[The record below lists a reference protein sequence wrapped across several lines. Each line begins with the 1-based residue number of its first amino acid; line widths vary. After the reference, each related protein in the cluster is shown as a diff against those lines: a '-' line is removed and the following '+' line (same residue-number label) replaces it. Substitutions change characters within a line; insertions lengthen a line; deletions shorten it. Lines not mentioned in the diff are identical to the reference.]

1 MSEHEHS
8 EIVERLFHETLACEP
23 AGRAEFLAAACDGD
37 VAVMADVASLLTSY
51 ENEKTL
57 LERPALHLSALQ
69 MVHRVLDQEFS
80 DGPWIAGYTLIREIG
95 RGGMGAV
102 YEAARHDRNS
112 RERFAVKLVK
122 REIATDFI
130 IGRFEHERRIL
141 AKLKHPYIARLLDG
155 GTTGDGLPYL
165 VIEYVEGQAIDQYV
179 AEAGLPTR
187 GRLQVFLDVCDA
199 VSYAHR
205 HSVIHR
211 DLKPSNILVTRD
223 GTPKLLDF
231 GIAKLVNLEFEGKPV
246 DQTATIHR
254 VMTPRYASPEQL
266 NGRAPTEASDVY
278 SLGVLLYV
286 LLTGEHPY
294 QFTDQ
299 RPEAILRSMDAQRTR
314 KPSDVVTHSIAPDRD
329 TEEVTRELKGN
340 LDRIVLKAL
349 RREPARRYASV
360 DEFSNDIR
368 LHVAGRKITAK
379 GDSVAYRSKQFLRR
393 HRAYVLP
400 TTVIGA
406 LCLLLGLLLGFS
418 GAQTKPKTSIAV
430 MPFSGGAEGSY
441 SEQLADGLAN
451 GLSERLSSLPQLA
464 VLPQNSVLSYKRRQL
479 DPKTVAQSLGVET
492 LMTGSLTVD
501 EERLSVK
508 IQLIDAENGDTTSNN
523 TYTVRPS
530 ELLSVQRRIIA
541 DVTQKLGV
549 TPSAEQLN
557 ESLRQQTNDEEAYQL
572 YLRGRYFFNRRLLED
587 FYKGIEYFRRATER
601 DPRYALAYAGL
612 ADCYGLL
619 GAYMHLRPAEA
630 FNPAR
635 AAAQKA
641 IEIDETIAEAH
652 NSLALVHWLY
662 DWDFAAADR
671 EFRRAIELKPSYVTA
686 HHWRALFLGEMGR
699 FEEAEAEIK
708 LALMLDP
715 VSPPVLADYGRVFFW
730 QRRYDEAVEKY
741 RMVAEMDNNF
751 GAWHVEAQLC
761 YEQAGLASEWVALL
775 EQLGGH
781 FDPEE
786 REAFRARGLHG
797 YWMLK
802 YRRKEWNGNWDAAET
817 CARAGDKQKALRYL
831 AEAIKE
837 RDHRVTQLKVNPIF
851 DVLRSE
857 PRWEELL
864 RRVNLSS

>member
-1 MSEHEHS
+1 MSENEHS
-8 EIVERLFHETLACEP
+8 AIVERLFHETLACEP
-23 AGRAEFLAAACDGD
+23 AGRAEFLAAACGGD

-51 ENEKTL
+51 ENEKNP
-57 LERPALHLSALQ
+57 LERPAFHLSALQ
-69 MVHRVLDQEFS
+69 MAHRVFDQELL

-102 YEAARHDRNS
+102 YEGS
-112 RERFAVKLVK
+112 RPDSNLHERFAVKLVK

-130 IGRFEHERRIL
+130 IRRFEHERRIL
-141 AKLKHPYIARLLDG
+141 ANLEHPYIARLLDG
-155 GTTGDGLPYL
+155 GTTDDGLPYL
-165 VIEYVEGQAIDQYV
+165 VMEYVEGQPIDEYV
-179 AEAGLPTR
+179 AEAGLPTL
-187 GRLQVFLDVCDA
+187 GRLEVFLDVCDA
-199 VSYAHR
+199 VSYAHS
-205 HSVIHR
+205 HGVIHR
-211 DLKPSNILVTRD
+211 DLKPSNILVTRE

-231 GIAKLVNLEFEGKPV
+231 GIAKLVNLEFEGKAV
-246 DQTATIHR
+246 DHTATIHR

-266 NGRAPTEASDVY
+266 SGRALTEASDVY

-294 QFTDQ
+294 QFSEH
-299 RPEAILRSMDAQRTR
+299 RPEAILRSIDRQRIR
-314 KPSDVVTHSIAPDRD
+314 KPSDAVTHSIAPGRD

-349 RREPARRYASV
+349 RREPDRRYESIE
-360 DEFSNDIR
+360 EFANDIR
-368 LHVAGRKITAK
+368 LHIAGRKITAK
-379 GDSVAYRSKQFLRR
+379 RDSVAYRSKQFLRQ

-400 TTVIGA
+400 TAMIGA
-406 LCLLLGLLLGFS
+406 LCLLLGVLMGLS
-418 GAQTKPKTSIAV
+418 GARTKPKTSIAV

-441 SEQLADGLAN
+441 SEQLANGLAN

-464 VLPQNSVLSYKRRQL
+464 VLSQNSVLSYKRRRL

-492 LMTGSLTVD
+492 VMTGSLTVD
-501 EERLSVK
+501 EERLSIQ
-508 IQLIDAENGDTTSNN
+508 IQLIADNGNTMSAN

-549 TPSAEQLN
+549 TPSAAQLS

-572 YLRGRYFFNRRLLED
+572 YLRGRYFFNRRLTED

-601 DPRYALAYAGL
+601 DPQYALAYAGI

-619 GAYMHLRPAEA
+619 GAYMTLSPAEA
-630 FNPAR
+630 FKPAR
-635 AAAQKA
+635 EAAMKA
-641 IEIDETIAEAH
+641 IEIDETLAEAH

-662 DWDFAAADR
+662 DWDWAAADR

-686 HHWRALFLGEMGR
+686 HHWRALFLGEMSR

-715 VSPPVLADYGRVFFW
+715 VSPPVLADYGRVLFW

-741 RMVAEMDNNF
+741 RMVAEMGNIF
-751 GAWHVEAQLC
+751 GAWHVEAHLC
-761 YEQAGLASEWVALL
+761 YEQAGLTSEWAVLRELL
-775 EQLGGH
+775 GDT
-781 FDPEE
+781 FDTEE
-786 REAFRARGLHG
+786 REALRARGLHG
-797 YWMLK
+797 YWMVK
-802 YRRKEWNGNWDAAET
+802 YRRQEWQSNWDAAEI
-817 CARAGDKQKALRYL
+817 CARVGDKQKALRFI

-837 RDHRVTQLKVNPIF
+837 RDHHVTQLKVDPIF
-851 DVLRSE
+851 DLLRSD
-857 PRWEELL
+857 PRLEELL
-864 RRVNLSS
+864 RRVNLTP

>member
-1 MSEHEHS
+1 M
-8 EIVERLFHETLACEP
+8 
-23 AGRAEFLAAACDGD
+23 
-37 VAVMADVASLLTSY
+37 
-51 ENEKTL
+51 
-57 LERPALHLSALQ
+57 
-69 MVHRVLDQEFS
+69 
-80 DGPWIAGYTLIREIG
+80 
-95 RGGMGAV
+95 
-102 YEAARHDRNS
+102 
-112 RERFAVKLVK
+112 
-122 REIATDFI
+122 
-130 IGRFEHERRIL
+130 
-141 AKLKHPYIARLLDG
+141 
-155 GTTGDGLPYL
+155 
-165 VIEYVEGQAIDQYV
+165 
-179 AEAGLPTR
+179 
-187 GRLQVFLDVCDA
+187 
-199 VSYAHR
+199 
-205 HSVIHR
+205 
-211 DLKPSNILVTRD
+211 
-223 GTPKLLDF
+223 
-231 GIAKLVNLEFEGKPV
+231 
-246 DQTATIHR
+246 
-254 VMTPRYASPEQL
+254 
-266 NGRAPTEASDVY
+266 
-278 SLGVLLYV
+278 
-286 LLTGEHPY
+286 
-294 QFTDQ
+294 
-299 RPEAILRSMDAQRTR
+299 
-314 KPSDVVTHSIAPDRD
+314 
-329 TEEVTRELKGN
+329 
-340 LDRIVLKAL
+340 
-349 RREPARRYASV
+349 
-360 DEFSNDIR
+360 
-368 LHVAGRKITAK
+368 
-379 GDSVAYRSKQFLRR
+379 
-393 HRAYVLP
+393 
-400 TTVIGA
+400 
-406 LCLLLGLLLGFS
+406 
-418 GAQTKPKTSIAV
+418 
-430 MPFSGGAEGSY
+430 
-441 SEQLADGLAN
+441 
-451 GLSERLSSLPQLA
+451 
-464 VLPQNSVLSYKRRQL
+464 
-479 DPKTVAQSLGVET
+479 
-492 LMTGSLTVD
+492 D

-541 DVTQKLGV
+541 DVTQKLIV

-699 FEEAEAEIK
+699 FAEAEAEIK

-817 CARAGDKQKALRYL
+817 CALAGDKQKALRYL

>member
-1 MSEHEHS
+1 MSESEQS

-23 AGRAEFLAAACDGD
+23 AGRVGFLAAACGGD

-51 ENEKTL
+51 ENEKSL
-57 LERPALHLSALQ
+57 LDRPAFHLSALQ
-69 MVHRVLDQEFS
+69 MAHRVLDQELS

-102 YEAARHDRNS
+102 YEAS
-112 RERFAVKLVK
+112 RRDGNLHERFAVKLVK
-122 REIATDFI
+122 HEIATDFI
-130 IGRFEHERRIL
+130 IRRFEHERRIL
-141 AKLKHPYIARLLDG
+141 AKLEHPYIARLLDG
-155 GTTGDGLPYL
+155 GTTGEGLPYL
-165 VIEYVEGQAIDQYV
+165 VIEYVEGKPVDQYV
-179 AEAGLPTR
+179 VEAGLSTL
-187 GRLQVFLDVCDA
+187 GRLEVFLDVCDA

-205 HSVIHR
+205 HGVIHR

-246 DQTATIHR
+246 DHTATIHR

-266 NGRAPTEASDVY
+266 SGRALTEASDVY

-286 LLTGEHPY
+286 LLTGGHPY
-294 QFTDQ
+294 QFSEQ
-299 RPEAILRSMDAQRTR
+299 RPEAILRSIDKQRIR
-314 KPSDVVTHSIAPDRD
+314 KPSDAVTHSIAPGRD

-340 LDRIVLKAL
+340 LDRIVLKSL
-349 RREPARRYASV
+349 RREPDRRYESIE
-360 DEFSNDIR
+360 EFANDIR
-368 LHVAGRKITAK
+368 LHIAGRKITAK
-379 GDSVAYRSKQFLRR
+379 GDSVAYRSKQFLRQ

-400 TTVIGA
+400 TIVIGA
-406 LCLLLGLLLGFS
+406 LCLLLGVLVGFS
-418 GAQTKPKTSIAV
+418 GARTKPKTSIAV

-451 GLSERLSSLPQLA
+451 GLSERLSTLPQLA
-464 VLPQNSVLSYKRRQL
+464 VRSQNSVLSYKRRQL
-479 DPKTVAQSLGVET
+479 DPKAVAQSLEVKT
-492 LMTGSLTVD
+492 LITGSLTVD
-501 EERLSVK
+501 EERLSVH
-508 IQLIDAENGDTTSNN
+508 IQLIDADNGDTMSAN

-530 ELLSVQRRIIA
+530 ELLSVERRIIA

-549 TPSAEQLN
+549 TPSAAQLS
-557 ESLRQQTNDEEAYQL
+557 ESLRQQTSDEEAYQL
-572 YLRGRYFFNRRLLED
+572 YLRGRYFFNRRLRED
-587 FYKGIEYFRRATER
+587 YYKGIEYFRRATER
-601 DPRYALAYAGL
+601 DPRYALAYAGI

-619 GAYMHLRPAEA
+619 GAYMILRPAEA

-635 AAAQKA
+635 EAAKRA
-641 IEIDETIAEAH
+641 IEIDETLAEAH

-662 DWDFAAADR
+662 DWDWAAADR

-715 VSPPVLADYGRVFFW
+715 VSPPVLADYGRVLFW

-741 RMVAEMDNNF
+741 RMVAEMGNFF

-761 YEQAGLASEWVALL
+761 YEQAGLASEWAALQEL
-775 EQLGGH
+775 IGIK
-781 FDPEE
+781 FDNEE
-786 REAFRARGLHG
+786 REAFRAHGLHG
-797 YWMLK
+797 YWMVK
-802 YRRKEWNGNWDAAET
+802 YRRQEWQGNWDAAEIS
-817 CARAGDKQKALRYL
+817 ARVGDKHKALRYL

-851 DVLRSE
+851 DLLRSD
-857 PRWEELL
+857 RRFEEL
-864 RRVNLSS
+864 RRRLNLTS